1 MGVGVDVG
9 AGVEVGDGTQDTVG
23 LGVKVEVG
31 GVKVG
36 VGDPESLPLKIRF
49 ITPKIIKKK
58 TTPIII
64 PPETIAFWY
73 D

>member
-1 MGVGVDVG
+1 VGVGVDVG
-9 AGVEVGDGTQDTVG
+9 VGVEVGDGTQDTVG
-23 LGVKVEVG
+23 LGVE
-31 GVKVG
+31 VG